1 MHRMTSQKPLFDA
14 VKPLRVTVPVTPET
28 KLAFERLAAAQ
39 GCSVGKAMGDWLRDT
54 SDAAGHMT
62 EALQDVKTK
71 PFEVALKLSGY
82 ASATSDMA
90 AGLVEQ
96 LRKRS
101 REGGAARASVA
112 PHVSDTPLSAR
123 KSAKKVLTPPVGN
136 TGGKVSGVRT
146 PRGSK

>member
-1 MHRMTSQKPLFDA
+1 MHRMTSQKALFEA

-54 SDAAGHMT
+54 SSAADHMT

-90 AGLVEQ
+90 ASLVDQ
-96 LRKRS
+96 LRTRS
-101 REGGAARASVA
+101 KSGAARASSA
-112 PHVSDTPLSAR
+112 PDVPTPAVSAQ
-123 KSAKKVLTPPVGN
+123 KSGKKVLTPPVSN
-136 TGGKVSGVRT
+136 TGGKVSGART